1 MTVNV
6 TPFLRNALLLD
17 AAGSGAV
24 GIVLLAAP
32 AMLADLFGLPQRLLL
47 VVAIGI
53 FGWVALL
60 VLAARRPTLSAMLA
74 RTFVLGN
81 AGYVAASFGIL
92 LLGLVQPT
100 MLGALF
106 ICAQA
111 MAVALFTVLQW
122 LALRGQAAAA
132 SI

>member
-17 AAGSGAV
+17 AAGSGVV
-24 GIVLLAAP
+24 GIMLLAAP

-53 FGWVALL
+53 FGWVAML
-60 VLAARRPTLSAMLA
+60 VLGARRPTLPSMLA
-74 RTFVLGN
+74 WTFVLGN
-81 AGYVAASFGIL
+81 AGYVVASFGIL
-92 LLGLVQPT
+92 LLGLVHPT
-100 MLGALF
+100 MLGVLF
-106 ICAQA
+106 VCAQA

-122 LALRGQAAAA
+122 LALRG
-132 SI
+132 